1 MKPIENSC
9 GKNISTS
16 NHRSYREELL
26 WGGCRNGRIPKSS
39 KLLSVLKNRESD
51 CFGLAKSQ
59 ETPIRTIRLHF
70 FNDFFCLNSQ
80 FQLIMIMF
88 NSKIAIF
95 GRSTFSDIATW
106 PWPRFVVW
114 IGVKHSIGARCRAWS
129 EQFFT
134 QVRGSIHSI
143 IDSPWM

>member
-95 GRSTFSDIATW
+95 GRSTFSDLATFRCLDRCQTFHRCSVQGLVRAVLH
-106 PWPRFVVW
+106 P
-114 IGVKHSIGARCRAWS
+114 SAR
-129 EQFFT
+129 QHP
-134 QVRGSIHSI
+134 QYH
-143 IDSPWM
+143 